1 MSILD
6 FLFEG
11 TAPTPGTGS
20 TTSLTQLPEW
30 YTQYTKDMLGRAQ
43 GVANLPYAQYGGPR
57 IAGFTP
63 TEKTGFEMT
72 KEAAGAQEPFLQ
84 GAQMALGAAGT
95 TFPQMAQAYM
105 NPYTENVVNRIADVG
120 LRQLQEKFLPAVSE
134 TFIEAGQ
141 FGPGPGSSRMGEF
154 GARALRDVQESVL
167 GQQAEALQQGYGQ
180 AADIYGQDVSRLA
193 ELASRYG
200 GLGETAQMLGLRGAQ
215 AVGGVGEAE
224 RAMQQANLRLA
235 YEDFLRQQNY
245 PAEQVKFLGEALS
258 NIQIPKTEIS
268 QSVQMPALSGDPSA
282 IEKAISGITG
292 VGTLYDL
299 YKKYFPSGGKSFSD
313 QELSDLDSYFQK
325 LLGG

>member
-20 TTSLTQLPEW
+20 TTSQLQLPEW

-43 GVANLPYAQYGGPR
+43 GVANLPYAQYPGPR

-63 TEKTGFEMT
+63 TEQTGFEMT

-167 GQQAEALQQGYGQ
+167 GQQAEALQKGYGQ

-200 GLGETAQMLGLRGAQ
+200 GLGETAQTLGLRGAQ

-268 QSVQMPALSGDPSA
+268 QTVQTPSQPG
-282 IEKAISGITG
+282 EYGILPKLIGGAAG
-292 VGTLYDL
+292 VDYLTELF
-299 YKKYFPSGGKSFSD
+299 KKYFPSED
-313 QELSDLDSYFQK
+313 
-325 LLGG
+325 

>member
-11 TAPTPGTGS
+11 TAPTPGSGT
-20 TTSLTQLPEW
+20 TTSQLQLPEW

-43 GVANLPYAQYGGPR
+43 AVANLPYAQYGGPR

-63 TEKTGFEMT
+63 TERTGFEMT

-84 GAQMALGAAGT
+84 GAQLALGQAGT

-105 NPYTENVVNRIADVG
+105 SPYTEGVVNRIADIGV
-120 LRQLQEKFLPAVSE
+120 RQLQEKFLPEVSE

-141 FGPGPGSSRMGEF
+141 FGPGRGSSRMGEF

-167 GQQAEALQQGYGQ
+167 GKQAEALAAGYGQ
-180 AADIYGQDVSRLA
+180 AADIYGKDVSRLG
-193 ELASRYG
+193 ELATRYG
-200 GLGETAQMLGLRGAQ
+200 GLGETAQALGLRGAQ
-215 AVGGVGEAE
+215 AVGGVGESE

-235 YEDFLRQQNY
+235 YEDFLRQQGY
-245 PAEQVKFLGEALS
+245 PAEQVKFLSEALG

-268 QSVQMPALSGDPSA
+268 QSVQMPVLPGDPSA

-299 YKKYFPSGGKSFSD
+299 YKKYFPSGGRKFSDEEIKSFD
-313 QELSDLDSYFQK
+313 DYFQK